1 MWDVK
6 MVRMRFA
13 KAIMVTIT
21 ETLLVTCLEPK

>member
-13 KAIMVTIT
+13 KAMVTIT
-21 ETLLVTCLEPK
+21 ETLLVACLEFK